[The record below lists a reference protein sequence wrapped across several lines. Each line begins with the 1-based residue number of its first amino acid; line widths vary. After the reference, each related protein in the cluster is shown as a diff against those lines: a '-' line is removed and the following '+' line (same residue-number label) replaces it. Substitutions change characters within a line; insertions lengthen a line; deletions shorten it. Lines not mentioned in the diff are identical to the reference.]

1 MGIVVRM
8 EWMSR
13 EERDFLLV
21 ALLTGYHDA
30 GGWVLDAGTVKDM
43 ITAVDLL
50 HAGRLLLEAG
60 IIRGWNEYK
69 GCHWHCY
76 NMMVSAVVGWFSSAF
91 SSVMERMELIREGRR
106 VRHHIYISPSY
117 KSRVSTPSVISLW
130 TLVVLNLS
138 SAASSNTQYEGT
150 VKLRG

>member
-43 ITAVDLL
+43 ITAIDLL

-60 IIRGWNEYK
+60 ISRGWNEYK

-91 SSVMERMELIREGRR
+91 SSVMERMELIRERRR
-106 VRHHIYISPSY
+106 VRHHIYISVLQIACLHTQ
-117 KSRVSTPSVISLW
+117 RHLTIETDGAEFVISGIKQHA
-130 TLVVLNLS
+130 VRRN
-138 SAASSNTQYEGT
+138 G
-150 VKLRG
+150 